1 MDLNFY
7 SETKGG
13 KGKQRANRQ
22 SIDTVIKEDF
32 LGIFACLKIRK
43 GIEVVLKSLQRIF
56 LSLKMQQG
64 TNEL

>member
-1 MDLNFY
+1 MDLNLC

-13 KGKQRANRQ
+13 KGKQGANRQ
-22 SIDTVIKEDF
+22 SIDMVIKEDF
-32 LGIFACLKIRK
+32 LGIFACLKIQK

>member
-1 MDLNFY
+1 MDLNFC
-7 SETKGG
+7 SETKGE
-13 KGKQRANRQ
+13 KRETKTKR
-22 SIDTVIKEDF
+22 IDKV
-32 LGIFACLKIRK
+32 GIFACLKIQK

>member
-1 MDLNFY
+1 MDLNFC

-22 SIDTVIKEDF
+22 SIDMVIKEDF
-32 LGIFACLKIRK
+32 LGIFAFLKIQK

>member
-1 MDLNFY
+1 M
-7 SETKGG
+7 
-13 KGKQRANRQ
+13 
-22 SIDTVIKEDF
+22 VIKEDF
-32 LGIFACLKIRK
+32 LGIFACLKIQK

>member
-1 MDLNFY
+1 M
-7 SETKGG
+7 
-13 KGKQRANRQ
+13 
-22 SIDTVIKEDF
+22 VIKEDF
-32 LGIFACLKIRK
+32 LGIFAFLKIQK